1 MDMTPVLKFSWF
13 ITSSYRNICL
23 TTNEYKSI
31 VNCCSSWCIA
41 NNSMRCIMMLEG
53 CNGNHCFDWNQNRLI
68 GRVMLLTQHFAWQIA
83 PHAHVG
89 LLYWLISEML
99 SYNNQSPIS
108 VLHIGV
114 QNVALIDPLKKCIVH
129 SICFEVP
136 GYNWQCNNPRSQTPN
151 LPLHTLTGQP

>member
-13 ITSSYRNICL
+13 ITSSYRNIYL

-31 VNCCSSWCIA
+31 VNCCSRWCIA
-41 NNSMRCIMMLEG
+41 NNTMRCIMMLEG
-53 CNGNHCFDWNQNRLI
+53 CNGNHCLDWNQNRLI
-68 GRVMLLTQHFAWQIA
+68 GRVMLLTQHFARQSA

-99 SYNNQSPIS
+99 SYSNQSPIS

-114 QNVALIDPLKKCIVH
+114 QNVALIDHLKKRIVH

-136 GYNWQCNNPRSQTPN
+136 GYNWHAMQQSQKPN